1 MQPLDR
7 RNARESERPERIET
21 RPTAEIISLD
31 EWRRQH
37 RRKAFAWG
45 RSAKVPSSQPVPA
58 WDSVGRRRRVPVE
71 VWLMALIVVSAIA
84 GAMFALMGLG
94 YLP

>member
-7 RNARESERPERIET
+7 KKVRESDMPERLET
-21 RPTAEIISLD
+21 GPTAEIISLD
-31 EWRRQH
+31 EWRRRH
-37 RRKAFAWG
+37 RRKPSLWR
-45 RSAKVPSSQPVPA
+45 RSPQAPLEAVPA
-58 WDSVGRRRRVPVE
+58 RPLSAPRRKVPVE